1 MKKFEKEGP
10 GEICAVI
17 LAVNFPKKTPENP
30 LLKGEILTSVIAK
43 KFFGGNAKT
52 ELYFP
57 HNCFVASR
65 APSAI
70 DRNFAQAICG

>member
-1 MKKFEKEGP
+1 MR
-10 GEICAVI
+10 
-17 LAVNFPKKTPENP
+17 AVNFPKKSPLNP
-30 LLKGEILTSVIAK
+30 PFVKGGDSYIGDREKAFRRNV
-43 KFFGGNAKT
+43 KT

-57 HNCFVASR
+57 QSCFVASR

>member
-1 MKKFEKEGP
+1 MR
-10 GEICAVI
+10 
-17 LAVNFPKKTPENP
+17 AVNFPKKIP
-30 LLKGEILTSVIAK
+30 LKMPSLSKGEILTSVIAK